1 MKRAL
6 RSVVW
11 IRVRKDRNETPG
23 HDLFLRE
30 TTMRSGI
37 RLRIAFALF
46 MSLLIWGFVN
56 RVSALAGDK
65 PVVVTFTKWLTT
77 YPKMAGVVGGAVVGD
92 FAGEV
97 LTLQN
102 STNPDVTSI
111 TRLVAI
117 YDIKDSSGPHSFTAL
132 IQGGQNNQTNQALLD
147 GVILDGWQTGAR
159 VHVKYLVIANC
170 AGNPTGPCFQGTITI
185 EPDSEDSRD

>member
-1 MKRAL
+1 MRP
-6 RSVVW
+6 RIRPRIVV
-11 IRVRKDRNETPG
+11 
-23 HDLFLRE
+23 
-30 TTMRSGI
+30 
-37 RLRIAFALF
+37 ALF
-46 MSLLIWGFVN
+46 VSLLIWGFVT
-56 RVSALAGDK
+56 RVSALADDK

-77 YPKMAGVVGGAVVGD
+77 YPKLAGFVGGDVVGD

-132 IQGGQNNQTNQALLD
+132 VQGGQNNQTNKALLD
-147 GVILDGWQTGAR
+147 GVILDGWRTGAR
-159 VHVKYLVIANC
+159 VHVKYLVMTNC
-170 AGNPTGPCFQGTITI
+170 AGAPPGLCFQGTITI
-185 EPDSEDSRD
+185 GRDSK